1 MYRNRTGI
9 NFHLFGFTPRRN
21 ERALMNLIEDGN
33 KNSGITKEELIP
45 YIDFFKADKSRINK
59 LEMCIRDR

>member
-1 MYRNRTGI
+1 MVMLVVKRDVIEQLSNSLSKG
-9 NFHLFGFTPRRN
+9 N

-45 YIDFFKADKSRINK
+45 YIDF
-59 LEMCIRDR
+59 